1 MRRVLAV
8 LTALVLAAFGAVVL
22 ISYVRGAD
30 ARAEAGA
37 VLVPVLVVDSDVPAG
52 TPAEQ
57 VADSVSTVR
66 VPERLVATGSLT
78 DLADVAGLTTT
89 VDLLAGD
96 QVMAARF
103 ADPSVQAADGAVA
116 RAPGT
121 QEVSLTL
128 EPQRAVGGAV
138 TAGDLVAVYTSAAD
152 PATATAVTG
161 LAVDDVLVTR
171 VDGGSDGVAA
181 LAGATVTVTLALTP
195 DQASV
200 VISGM
205 QQGGVWLSLQESAGS
220 ADTSLTSTT
229 TTGENQ

>member
-1 MRRVLAV
+1 
-8 LTALVLAAFGAVVL
+8 
-22 ISYVRGAD
+22 
-30 ARAEAGA
+30 
-37 VLVPVLVVDSDVPAG
+37 VPAG

-103 ADPSVQAADGAVA
+103 ADPSVQAAGAVA

-128 EPQRAVGGAV
+128 EPQRAVGGAL
-138 TAGDLVAVYTSAAD
+138 TAGDHVAVYTSSAD

-161 LAVDDVLVTR
+161 LAMGDVLVTR
-171 VDGGSDGVAA
+171 VDGGNDGVTAA

-195 DQASV
+195 DQAAV
-200 VISGM
+200 VITGM
-205 QQGGVWLSLQESAGS
+205 QQGGVWLSLQESTGS